1 MATDD
6 IGKFSRFGCGGED
19 LEVRLLVLGCGR
31 KDFEVGLLVLG
42 SRRKDFEV
50 RILVLGCRGEDFEVR
65 ILVLR
70 DGCQYQG
77 IRLHFI
83 QTAERR

>member
-1 MATDD
+1 LATDD

-50 RILVLGCRGEDFEVR
+50 GLI
-65 ILVLR
+65 VLR
-70 DGCQYQG
+70 CSGKDSEVSRVIGPRSLFTRRRDGRVCLG
-77 IRLHFI
+77 L
-83 QTAERR
+83 